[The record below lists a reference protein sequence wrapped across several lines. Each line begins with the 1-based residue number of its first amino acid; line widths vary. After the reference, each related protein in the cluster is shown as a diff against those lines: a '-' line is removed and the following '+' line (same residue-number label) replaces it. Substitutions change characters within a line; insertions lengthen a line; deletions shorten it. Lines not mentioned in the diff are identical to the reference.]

1 MFIKTLIGAAAAASL
16 CAVSLSPL
24 GAAAANKPAVD
35 RDTIVMAIGK
45 DIGSM
50 DVQQVTTGDSQRYAW
65 QMFDALY
72 AFDKTGKMVPR
83 LATGHTISDDQLEY
97 RFTLRPDV
105 KFHNGDPLTS
115 ADVKFSMERILDP
128 ATKSTRRPNFLPVI
142 AATEAP
148 DPRTVVFKLKMPDGA
163 FLNKLAGFMY
173 VVPKRYIESLGSAE
187 AFARA
192 PVGSGP
198 FKFVE
203 QKIGERVVLERFD
216 GYFGPKPKI
225 KRLVF
230 KFIGEPTSRVNAL
243 ITGEV
248 DIADLLPTNA
258 IPRMKGTA
266 GVEVMPT
273 AVGSPLGIKMYANDP
288 SLPIHKREVR
298 LALQYAL
305 DTNAIIKSVFHGVGK
320 PLVTYLSSYYP
331 YGIDPEL
338 KPLPYDPKKAREL
351 LAKAGY
357 PNGFDFTLVSGS
369 DQPKELAEA
378 IAAYWGQVGVRTKI
392 NRMDYT
398 AWIRAHN
405 VHKSGPATISQ
416 FANAIF
422 DPIHVFY
429 GSAAKDGTWSDY
441 YNPQVEALLEK
452 ASQVPDIAG
461 RDVIFRRV
469 SRILAEDVY
478 YVLLTELYYVFGKN
492 ANVTW
497 QPQVGSSWYNLREL
511 SWK

>member
-1 MFIKTLIGAAAAASL
+1 VFIKTLIVAVALASL
-16 CAVSLSPL
+16 CAAPHRAV
-24 GAAAANKPAVD
+24 AAAKPAVD

-65 QMFDALY
+65 QMFDTLY

-83 LATGHTISDDQLEY
+83 LATSHTISDDQLEY
-97 RFTLRPDV
+97 RFTLRTDA
-105 KFHNGDPLTS
+105 KFHNGDPMTS
-115 ADVKFSMERILDP
+115 ADVKFSIDRILDP
-128 ATKSTRRPNFLPVI
+128 ATKSTRRPNFLPVV
-142 AATEAP
+142 ASTEAP
-148 DPRTVVFKLKMPDGA
+148 DPKTMVFRLKTPDGA
-163 FLNKLAGFMY
+163 FLNKVAGFLY
-173 VVPKRYIESLGSAE
+173 IVPKRYTEALGSAE

-192 PVGSGP
+192 PVGTGP

-243 ITGEV
+243 IAGEV
-248 DIADLLPTNA
+248 DVADLLPTNA
-258 IPRMKGTA
+258 IDRLKNTA
-266 GVEVMPT
+266 GIDVMPT
-273 AVGSPLGIKMYANDP
+273 AVGSPLGIKLYANDP
-288 SLPIHKREVR
+288 ELPVSKQDVR
-298 LALQYAL
+298 LALQYAI

-320 PLVTYLSSYYP
+320 PLVTYLSSHYP

-338 KPLPYDPKKAREL
+338 KPFPYDPKKAREL
-351 LAKAGY
+351 LRKAGY

-378 IAAYWGQVGVRTKI
+378 VAAYWGAVGVRTKI

-429 GSAAKDGTWSDY
+429 GSAAKEGTWSDY

-452 ASQVPDIAG
+452 ASQVPDVAG

-469 SRILAEDVY
+469 SRILHDDAY
-478 YVLLTELYYVFGKN
+478 YVLLTELYYVFAKN
-492 ANVTW
+492 SSVNW